1 MLTTQNIL
9 LFIVLLFFLINF
21 QTIVAGFVLYFW
33 ELRDVVVRKIGLDEI
48 DDAMKDIIRPNEEF
62 LLSKGFVYQS
72 SQVFNSVLV
81 RLKEDFHTYYYYN
94 EVLGVHAFI
103 DTTPM
108 PGALSSSTIS
118 FVTFYES
125 YKRAVTYDCFAYNV
139 FVSDETYIFDHYSGS
154 YEEAFQAHQSD
165 REIEDENIVKGVLT
179 QEGAK
184 DYRQYS
190 ITETLEALVE
200 QNIIK
205 KVSEG
210 YRYTF
215 SLAYAKY
222 IHYSLTMHK
231 KAKRIYAAKGIQL
244 KERQT
249 EAQTMLYKTSEERAL
264 LALLSQKPKEK
275 SKEGK
280 VKTFLISGAFFV
292 LFFTL
297 IGIPLSS
304 MPIIIAILLI
314 HELGHYFAM
323 KFFGYKDTSIFF
335 IPLFG
340 AAAKGEKEHTKPL
353 EEYIVFLAGPL
364 PGIVISLIIG
374 FFMLQDASLV
384 ENDMLRE
391 FAVMSFVL
399 NFINLLP
406 IYPLDGGRI
415 VQTLVF
421 TRYPKA
427 QFYFF
432 LVSLTVIIIAT
443 ITTQSIVLGF
453 FAIVLFMSI
462 NHNYNLSLL
471 LSDLV
476 KSHSDVPVKE
486 KIVKHITEKGRFKE
500 LSIDKKLLLAKQ
512 ALKLLN
518 SEVSS
523 KLLMVLGMAFY
534 LTLLVAPF
542 VLTAIIGATF
552 LN

>member
-1 MLTTQNIL
+1 MLTTQNII
-9 LFIVLLFFLINF
+9 LFIVLAFFLMNF
-21 QTIVAGFVLYFW
+21 QTIVAGFVLFFW
-33 ELRDVVVRKIGLDEI
+33 ELRDVLVRNIGLDEI
-48 DDAMKDIIRPNEEF
+48 DDDMKDIIRPNEEF

-72 SQVFNSVLV
+72 SQVFNSILV
-81 RLKEDFHTYYYYN
+81 RLKDDFHTHYYYN
-94 EVLGVHAFI
+94 EALGIHAFI

-139 FVSDETYIFDHYSGS
+139 FVSEETYLFDHYHGS
-154 YEEAFQAHQSD
+154 YEASLASHLRD
-165 REIEDENIVKGVLT
+165 REIEGEIITKNILT
-179 QEGAK
+179 AEGAK
-184 DYRQYS
+184 DYRQYT
-190 ITETLEALVE
+190 IVETMEALIEKNV
-200 QNIIK
+200 IK
-205 KVSEG
+205 PVANG
-210 YRYTF
+210 YRYKF
-215 SLAYAKY
+215 SLAYVKY
-222 IHYSLTMHK
+222 INFSLTMHK
-231 KAKRIYAAKGIQL
+231 KAKKIYAL
-244 KERQT
+244 KRVESKETQT

-280 VKTFLISGAFFV
+280 IKTFLISGGFFV

-323 KFFGYKDTSIFF
+323 KFFGYQDTSIFF

-364 PGIVISLIIG
+364 PGIFISLIIG
-374 FFMLQDASLV
+374 FFMLDNPNLADNSI
-384 ENDMLRE
+384 LRE
-391 FAVMSFVL
+391 FALMSFVL

-432 LVSLTVIIIAT
+432 LVSLTVIMIAT
-443 ITTQSIVLGF
+443 IMMQSIVLGF
-453 FAIVLFMSI
+453 FAVVLFMSI

-471 LSDLV
+471 LVDLV
-476 KSHSDVPVKE
+476 KSSSEAPVKE
-486 KIVKHITEKGRFKE
+486 KIVRHISEKERFKN
-500 LSIDKKLLLAKQ
+500 LTIDRKLLLAKQ

-523 KLLMVLGMAFY
+523 KLLMFLGMAFY
-534 LTLLVAPF
+534 MLLLMMPF
-542 VLTAIIGATF
+542 VLMVIVKLV